1 MLRRPLV
8 LDNGRVAELPD
19 GHSLAGV
26 ASGVLLPE
34 QSFFAIGPCG
44 QSEFVLSGEPVNNV
58 ALVSLNG
65 VLQHDYICVAQTV
78 VIDPPAEPLDDVMIT
93 WWRYA

>member
-34 QSFFAIGPCG
+34 QSF
-44 QSEFVLSGEPVNNV
+44 
-58 ALVSLNG
+58 
-65 VLQHDYICVAQTV
+65 LQ
-78 VIDPPAEPLDDVMIT
+78 
-93 WWRYA
+93 